1 MLKEDNQTAIMIK
14 QMLVV
19 GVLGLLFTHQL
30 FAQCVK
36 GNCQNGYGTFKY
48 RSGAT
53 YQGNFQN
60 GQIHGQGIL
69 YFSNGDKYIGQWKNR
84 YREGKGKLTFHNG
97 DIYQGNF
104 VRNEFNGHGVIEFAN
119 GDEYDGDFVDGQF
132 QGKGIMV
139 YANGN
144 KYIGQW
150 KNNLRHG
157 VGKLILS
164 NGKIQEGDWEQDNYL
179 VEVNHPFTDTRISDK
194 NLRDCNSTYC
204 ESGKGVYNYPDGAQ
218 YIGDFQNGKPAGH
231 GTCYYANGDKYI
243 GYWQNHGPNG
253 EGVFTYKSSGRK
265 IAALWRDGEALRP
278 LETLTA
284 APSSN
289 TTVEESSEVKIWSV
303 VVGVSTYEHMPAL
316 RFTDDDAYRFYAFL
330 KSPEGGALPNN
341 QIKLLIDEDATRNN
355 ILAALQ
361 ETLLKADQNDVIV
374 FYYSGHGLAGSF
386 IPVDYDGFNN
396 RVLHDEIKQI
406 FEKSKAKH
414 KVIFAD
420 ACYSGSLLAMKGLVS
435 STLDKY
441 YASFKNTKGGLAFF
455 TSSQGEEIS
464 LEDGGLRQG
473 IFTHFLIRGLN
484 GEADANHDKIVTI
497 QEISAFVSKEV
508 RSYTAK
514 VQTPVLTG
522 NYDTNMPVAVIR

>member
-1 MLKEDNQTAIMIK
+1 MLA
-14 QMLVV
+14 V
-19 GVLGLLFTHQL
+19 GALSFLLTHQIV
-30 FAQCVK
+30 AQCVK

-48 RSGAT
+48 QSGAA
-53 YQGNFQN
+53 YQGNFKD

-69 YFSNGDKYIGQWKNR
+69 YFSNGDKYIGEWENR

-119 GDEYDGDFVDGQF
+119 GDEFDGNFLDGQF
-132 QGKGIMV
+132 QGKGTMV
-139 YANGN
+139 YANED
-144 KYIGQW
+144 KYIGEW

-164 NGKIQEGDWEQDNYL
+164 NGDIQEGNWEKDKYQEEEQYPIADA
-179 VEVNHPFTDTRISDK
+179 EISDK
-194 NLRDCNSTYC
+194 NLRDCNETYC
-204 ESGKGVYNYPDGAQ
+204 EQGRGIYYYPDGAE
-218 YIGDFQNGKPAGH
+218 YIGSFENGKPAGH
-231 GTCYYANGDKYI
+231 GTCYYASGDRYV

-253 EGVFTYKSSGRK
+253 EGVYTYKASGRS
-265 IAALWRDGEALRP
+265 IAAIWRDGEAIRP

-284 APSSN
+284 GTMGEEVA
-289 TTVEESSEVKIWSV
+289 VEETDEVKIWSV

-330 KSPEGGALPNN
+330 KSPEGGALAND

-361 ETLLKADQNDVIV
+361 ETLLKADENDVIV
-374 FYYSGHGLAGSF
+374 FYYSGHGLEGSF

-396 RVLHDEIKQI
+396 RVLHDEIKQV
-406 FEKSKAKH
+406 FEKSRAKH
-414 KVIFAD
+414 KIIFAD
-420 ACYSGSLLAMKGLVS
+420 ACYSGSLLAMKGLVT
-435 STLDKY
+435 STIEKY
-441 YASFKNTKGGLAFF
+441 YASFRAAKGGLAFF
-455 TSSQGEEIS
+455 TSSQGQEIS

-484 GEADANHDKIVTI
+484 GEADANQDKIVTI
-497 QEISAFVSKEV
+497 QEIAAFVSKEV